1 LSHHETP
8 ENIHPGEVLLEDF
21 LKPLG
26 ISQYHLAIACG
37 LLHSRITDIIKG
49 RRGISA
55 DTSLHLARA
64 HGTSAY
70 LWLGLQRDL
79 DVEEASRRNA
89 KSYTSIPLLA
99 RVA

>member
-1 LSHHETP
+1 M
-8 ENIHPGEVLLEDF
+8 LLEDF

-55 DTSLHLARA
+55 DTALRLARA
-64 HGTSAY
+64 LGMSAY

-79 DVEEASRRNA
+79 DVEEASR
-89 KSYTSIPLLA
+89 KSYKSIPLLVQA
-99 RVA
+99 

>member
-1 LSHHETP
+1 MSYHETP

-55 DTSLHLARA
+55 DTALRLARA
-64 HGTSAY
+64 LGTSAS
-70 LWLGLQRDL
+70 LWLGLQRDF
-79 DVEEASRRNA
+79 DVEEASRENA
-89 KSYTSIPLLA
+89 KSYKSIPLLA
-99 RVA
+99 QAA